1 MVKKLFHLV
10 QKVIAIFTRHKDEER
25 KRNYIARHKVNQ
37 NWNDYNTAG
46 FWAKNILWNK
56 STIEESIKDT
66 DRKFKNL
73 KMKII
78 FSFIKKY
85 IENYFLKFVLK
96 KYYYIYYSNIW
107 NKQH

>member
-1 MVKKLFHLV
+1 MPEVILQKSNKKDKKFD
-10 QKVIAIFTRHKDEER
+10 AIIDGKKTISFGAKGYSDFTRHKDEER

-37 NWNDYNTAG
+37 NWNDYKTAG

-73 KMKII
+73 K
-78 FSFIKKY
+78 
-85 IENYFLKFVLK
+85 IEN
-96 KYYYIYYSNIW
+96 NI
-107 NKQH
+107 

>member
-1 MVKKLFHLV
+1 MPEVILQKSNKEDKKFD
-10 QKVIAIFTRHKDEER
+10 AIIDGKKTISFGAKGYSDFTRHKDEER

-56 STIEESIKDT
+56 SSIEESIKDT

-73 KMKII
+73 K
-78 FSFIKKY
+78 
-85 IENYFLKFVLK
+85 IENSIQFY
-96 KYYYIYYSNIW
+96 
-107 NKQH
+107 

>member
-1 MVKKLFHLV
+1 MPEVILQKSNKKD
-10 QKVIAIFTRHKDEER
+10 KKIDAIIDGKKTISFGAKGYSDFTRHKDEER
-25 KRNYIARHKVNQ
+25 KRNYISRHKVNQ

-73 KMKII
+73 K
-78 FSFIKKY
+78 
-85 IENYFLKFVLK
+85 IEN
-96 KYYYIYYSNIW
+96 NI
-107 NKQH
+107 

>member
-1 MVKKLFHLV
+1 MPEVILQKSNKKDKKFD
-10 QKVIAIFTRHKDEER
+10 AIIDGKKTISFGAKGYSDFTRHKDEER

-73 KMKII
+73 K
-78 FSFIKKY
+78 
-85 IENYFLKFVLK
+85 IEN
-96 KYYYIYYSNIW
+96 NIEFY
-107 NKQH
+107 